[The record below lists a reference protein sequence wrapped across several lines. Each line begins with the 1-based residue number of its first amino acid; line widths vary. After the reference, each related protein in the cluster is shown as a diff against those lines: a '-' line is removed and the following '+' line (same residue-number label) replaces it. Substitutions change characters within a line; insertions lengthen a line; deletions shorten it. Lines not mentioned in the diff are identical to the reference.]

1 MISPFEIEN
10 KEFNNKI
17 SGYDKTEVDE
27 YLYKLSNDIENMIKT
42 LEMKDKEISRLEDE
56 LKKFHRIEKNIT
68 EALVVSKETANEIIN
83 NAKQKSENIITEH
96 ENKAKNIMDQANREV
111 LDAKHEFQEVKKEM
125 NIYKIKMR
133 SLIQSQLEL
142 NESITI
148 DE

>member
-10 KEFNNKI
+10 KEFNSKI
-17 SGYDKTEVDE
+17 SGYDKNEVDE

-42 LEMKDKEISRLEDE
+42 VEMKDKEISRLEDE

-68 EALVVSKETANEIIN
+68 EALVVAKETANEIIN
-83 NAKQKSENIITEH
+83 NAKQKSENIIDKN

-111 LDAKHEFQEVKKEM
+111 LNARHEFQEVKKEM
-125 NIYKIKMR
+125 NMYKIKMR
-133 SLIQSQLEL
+133 SLIESQLEL

>member
-10 KEFNNKI
+10 KEFNSKI

-68 EALVVSKETANEIIN
+68 EALVVAKETANEIIN
-83 NAKQKSENIITEH
+83 NAKQKSENIIAKN

-111 LDAKHEFQEVKKEM
+111 LDARREFQEVKKEM

-133 SLIQSQLEL
+133 SLIESQLEL